1 VPAHSRHRSPWLI
14 LCVILLTTVAASLNQ
29 FKVPPILPLLMDAFH
44 MPAGQAGLLM
54 SVFAVTGLVLAF
66 PVGFISQKLGYRSTG
81 VIAVSFIVIGAAAG
95 ALSKDVGTMLGSRFL
110 EGAGMSVLSIICPAL
125 VALWFTEDRRGKAMG
140 IFATWVPVG
149 STIMFLMAPV
159 LAGRWGWRGVWWFGC
174 FYALLMGLLY
184 VSMVKP
190 APREFEDKNQVTRED
205 LLRVLRNRDLWL
217 ISFLFG
223 CFNFVFL
230 SFVTWSPTFL
240 FEVRGQSLPHASF
253 LVSLISLFAIVSC
266 PLSGWISDKLGSR
279 KQVYVLPMVG
289 MTFLLPLAFYL
300 NTEMFL
306 PYVIAFGLI
315 SGFAPTGVFA
325 AAAEVVGDERLG
337 GLAMAI
343 IQVGQNSGML
353 LGPVIFGWMVES
365 MGGWEAAFWTLAPV
379 SAMGAGAGWIARGR

>member
-1 VPAHSRHRSPWLI
+1 
-14 LCVILLTTVAASLNQ
+14 
-29 FKVPPILPLLMDAFH
+29 
-44 MPAGQAGLLM
+44 
-54 SVFAVTGLVLAF
+54 
-66 PVGFISQKLGYRSTG
+66 
-81 VIAVSFIVIGAAAG
+81 
-95 ALSKDVGTMLGSRFL
+95 
-110 EGAGMSVLSIICPAL
+110 
-125 VALWFTEDRRGKAMG
+125 MG

>member
-1 VPAHSRHRSPWLI
+1 MHAHSHGRSPWLM

-54 SVFAVTGLVLAF
+54 SVFAVTGLVLAL
-66 PVGFISQKLGYRSTG
+66 PVGFISQRLGYRSTG
-81 VIAVSFIVIGAAAG
+81 VIAVSCIVIGAATG

-110 EGAGMSVLSIICPAL
+110 EGAGMSLLSIICPAL
-125 VALWFTEDRRGKAMG
+125 VALWFTKDRRGKAMG

-149 STIMFLMAPV
+149 STIMFLLAPV
-159 LAGRWGWRGVWWFGC
+159 LAGRWGWPGVWWFGC

-190 APREFEDKNQVTRED
+190 APREFENKNKVTGED
-205 LLRVLRNRDLWL
+205 LSKVLRNRDLWL
-217 ISFLFG
+217 ISLLFC

-240 FEVRGQSLPHASF
+240 FEVHGQSLPYASF
-253 LVSLISLFAIVSC
+253 LVSLMSLFAIVSC

-289 MTFLLPLAFYL
+289 MTFLLPMAFYL
-300 NTEMFL
+300 STEMFL

-315 SGFAPTGVFA
+315 LGFAPTGVFA

-343 IQVGQNSGML
+343 IQVGQNAGML

-365 MGGWEAAFWTLAPV
+365 MGGWQAAFWTLAPV
-379 SAMGAGAGWIARGR
+379 SAIGAGAGWIARVR